1 VIALGSFALGDRT
14 PRSVEEPADAA
25 SVAAVL
31 KAATDA
37 GEAAVIVGGATL
49 QGIGNAPAR
58 YDRAIV
64 MRRLDRIATYD
75 PRDLTI
81 GIEAGMTIAAVNA
94 RLEEAGQFIP
104 FDVPRPHEATVGGTL
119 AAGWA
124 GPRRAAYGA
133 LRDLVIGSTAALADG
148 TLASAGGM
156 VVKNVTGYD
165 MSKLYVGSLGTLGAI
180 VRANFK
186 TLPRPAV
193 RRLAVAPLG
202 PQSEERAVAA
212 VASVTVEP
220 AAALVVRGFTGNTS
234 GVNDESVRLI
244 VLFEGSAA
252 TVDRAT
258 RELRSQLGASG
269 IAQTRLFEEAVA
281 ERAFQTTIDATIEP
295 LADRSITYRS
305 RGIPTAAWA
314 RMDAAHAQIER
325 RGLLADAIADVRTGD
340 VYMRVAAGTREAL
353 EDRLADADATVRR
366 VLGRATLI
374 AGDPALRARLDAWG
388 PPPSTIVTMRALKSR
403 FDPAGTLA
411 PGRYVGGI

>member
-1 VIALGSFALGDRT
+1 VTALGSLALGDRT
-14 PRSVEEPADAA
+14 PRRVDEPADAA
-25 SVAAVL
+25 AVAALL
-31 KAATDA
+31 KTCSAA
-37 GEAAVIVGGATL
+37 GEAAVIVGGGTL
-49 QGIGNAPAR
+49 QGIGNAPLR

-81 GIEAGMTIAAVNA
+81 GIEAGMTIAAVSA
-94 RLEEAGQFIP
+94 RLAEERQFIP

-119 AAGWA
+119 AAGWS

-148 TLASAGGM
+148 SLASAGGM

-193 RRLAVAPLG
+193 QRLAVAPLARDI
-202 PQSEERAVAA
+202 EERAVAA
-212 VASVTVEP
+212 LAAVTVEP
-220 AAALVVRGFTGNTS
+220 AAALVVRGFAGTTPGMR
-234 GVNDESVRLI
+234 DDDVRLI

-258 RELRSQLGASG
+258 RELRSQLGAAG
-269 IAQTRLFEEAVA
+269 IAQTRLADGAEA
-281 ERAFQTTIDATIEP
+281 ERAFQATLDTTIEP
-295 LADRSITYRS
+295 LADRSITYRA
-305 RGIPTAAWA
+305 RGLPTAAWA
-314 RMDAAHAQIER
+314 RMDAAYAHVER
-325 RGLLADAIADVRTGD
+325 LGLGADAIADLRTGD
-340 VYMRVAAGTREAL
+340 VYVRVSGATRETLDARLDETDAAL
-353 EDRLADADATVRR
+353 RR
-366 VLGRATLI
+366 VLSRATLL
-374 AGDPALRARLDAWG
+374 AGEPSLRARLDAWG
-388 PPPSTIVTMRALKSR
+388 PPPATIATMRALKGR

>member
-1 VIALGSFALGDRT
+1 VIASGAFALGDRA
-14 PRSVEEPADAA
+14 PRRVDEPADAA
-25 SVAAVL
+25 AVAALL
-31 KAATDA
+31 KSCSAA
-37 GEAAVIVGGATL
+37 GEAAVIVGGSTL

-81 GIEAGMTIAAVNA
+81 GIEAGMTIAAVME
-94 RLEEAGQFIP
+94 RLAEERQFIP

>member
-1 VIALGSFALGDRT
+1 VIALDTLALGDRT
-14 PRSVEEPADAA
+14 PRCVEEPAEAA
-25 SVAAVL
+25 AVAALL
-31 KAATDA
+31 KSCSASGD
-37 GEAAVIVGGATL
+37 AAVIVGGGTL

-94 RLEEAGQFIP
+94 RLAEERQFIP
-104 FDVPRPHEATVGGTL
+104 FDVPRPRDATVGGTL

-124 GPRRAAYGA
+124 GPRRATYGG

-148 TLASAGGM
+148 TLATAGGM

-193 RRLAVAPLG
+193 QRLALAPL
-202 PQSEERAVAA
+202 SLEIEERAAA
-212 VASVTVEP
+212 ALATVTIEP
-220 AAALVVRGFTGNTS
+220 AAALVMRGFAGNTPR
-234 GVNDESVRLI
+234 VRDEDVRLI
-244 VLFEGSAA
+244 VLFEGSEA

-258 RELRSQLGASG
+258 RELRSHLGAAG
-269 IAQTRLFEEAVA
+269 IAQTRLYDGADA
-281 ERAFQTTIDATIEP
+281 ERAFQATIDATIEP
-295 LADRSITYRS
+295 LADRSVTYRA
-305 RGIPTAAWA
+305 RGLPTAART
-314 RMDAAHAQIER
+314 RMDTACAHVER
-325 RGLLADAIADVRTGD
+325 LGLDADAIADLRTGD
-340 VYMRVAAGTREAL
+340 VYVRVAGATRDGL
-353 EDRLADADATVRR
+353 ETRLADADAALRR
-366 VLGRATLI
+366 VLSHATLL
-374 AGDPALRARLDAWG
+374 AGEPALRARLDAWG
-388 PPPSTIVTMRALKSR
+388 PPPSTIATMRALKAR

>member
-1 VIALGSFALGDRT
+1 VIALGAFALGDRT
-14 PRSVEEPADAA
+14 PRSVDEPADAA
-25 SVAAVL
+25 AVAALL
-31 KAATDA
+31 KSCSAA
-37 GEAAVIVGGATL
+37 GEAAVIVGGGTL

-81 GIEAGMTIAAVNA
+81 GIEAGMTIAAVTQ
-94 RLEEAGQFIP
+94 RLAEERQFIP

-133 LRDLVIGSTAALADG
+133 LRDLVIGSTAALTDG
-148 TLASAGGM
+148 TLATAGGM

-186 TLPRPAV
+186 TLPRP
-193 RRLAVAPLG
+193 PLG

-212 VASVTVEP
+212 LGSVTVEP
-220 AAALVVRGFTGNTS
+220 AAALVVRGFTGKTT
-234 GVNDESVRLI
+234 GVNDESVRLV

-258 RELRSQLGASG
+258 RELRSQLGANG
-269 IAQTRLFEEAVA
+269 VAQTHLFEEAAA

-314 RMDAAHAQIER
+314 RMDAAHTHIER
-325 RGLLADAIADVRTGD
+325 LGLLADAIADVRTGD
-340 VYMRVAAGTREAL
+340 VYVRVAGGAREVL

-366 VLGRATLI
+366 VLGRATLV
-374 AGDPALRARLDAWG
+374 AGEPGLRARLDAWG
-388 PPPSTIVTMRALKSR
+388 SPPSTIATMRALKAR

>member
-1 VIALGSFALGDRT
+1 MIAVDSLALGART
-14 PRSVEEPADAA
+14 PRSVDEPADAA
-25 SVAAVL
+25 AVAALL
-31 KAATDA
+31 KTCSAA
-37 GEAAVIVGGATL
+37 GEAAVIVGGGTL

-81 GIEAGMTIAAVNA
+81 GIEAGMTIAAVSA
-94 RLEEAGQFIP
+94 RLAEERQFIP

-119 AAGWA
+119 AAGWS

-148 TLASAGGM
+148 SLATAGGM

-186 TLPRPAV
+186 TLPRAAMC
-193 RRLAVAPLG
+193 RLAIAPLS
-202 PQSEERAVAA
+202 PDVEERAIAA
-212 VASVTVEP
+212 LATVTVEP
-220 AAALVVRGFTGNTS
+220 SAALVVRGFAGNTPT
-234 GVNDESVRLI
+234 VHDEDVRLI

-258 RELRSQLGASG
+258 RELRSQLGAAG
-269 IAQTRLFEEAVA
+269 IAQTRLADGAHA
-281 ERAFQTTIDATIEP
+281 ERAFQATIDATIEP
-295 LADRSITYRS
+295 LADRSITYRA

-314 RMDAAHAQIER
+314 RMDSVYAHVER
-325 RGLLADAIADVRTGD
+325 LDLGADAIADLRTGD
-340 VYMRVAAGTREAL
+340 VYVRVSGATHATLEA
-353 EDRLADADATVRR
+353 RLADVDATVRR
-366 VLGRATLI
+366 VLSRATLL
-374 AGDPALRARLDAWG
+374 AGEPSLRAQLDAWG
-388 PPPSTIVTMRALKSR
+388 PPPATIATMRTLKNR